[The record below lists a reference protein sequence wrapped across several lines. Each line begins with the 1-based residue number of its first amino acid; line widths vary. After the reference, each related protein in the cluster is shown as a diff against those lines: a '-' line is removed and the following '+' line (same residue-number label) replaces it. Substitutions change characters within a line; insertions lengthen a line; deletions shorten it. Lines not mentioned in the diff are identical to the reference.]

1 MVEISKSLRLSLNG
15 TDLKILNPSWNL
27 TMIEDYLGITRN
39 INDALSALLELE
51 EQILINEALSEAN
64 RALIAGNL
72 SRIGKLHSR
81 SNEFD
86 LKLSANKALITLA
99 LTQIG
104 KLHSRITKNEIGIK
118 RSVALA
124 VMN

>member
-1 MVEISKSLRLSLNG
+1 VVEINKSLRLSLNG
-15 TDLKILNPSWNL
+15 SDLKKLNPSWEL
-27 TMIEDYLGITRN
+27 TMVEDYLGITRN
-39 INDALSALLELE
+39 INEALTALLELE
-51 EQILINEALSEAN
+51 DQILINEKLSEAN

-81 SNEFD
+81 SDEFD
-86 LKLSANKALITLA
+86 LKLASNKALIALA

-104 KLHSRITKNEIGIK
+104 KLHSRITKNEIGVK